1 MKAIPLYSKSISNQ
15 GPTHSLASIAEFKCV
30 GYLSARKSPLWP
42 AQHLG
47 AQTKLMLLYERMK
60 PSSSDAAQ
68 LIASSTDLPDCVTWA
83 IIFII
88 VA

>member
-1 MKAIPLYSKSISNQ
+1 MLLKGLCW
-15 GPTHSLASIAEFKCV
+15 LDV
-30 GYLSARKSPLWP
+30 GT
-42 AQHLG
+42 AQELVGEPSGG
-47 AQTKLMLLYERMK
+47 AVILLVMLMPLYERMK

-68 LIASSTDLPDCVTWA
+68 LITSLTDLPDCVTWA